1 MKQQPEVTQE
11 RKTPISDDIENQRKL
26 TRLVTACYEG
36 LNVYGK
42 SPEQLEAVIML
53 MQMTLGEYTYPI
65 VRRGFERHLK
75 ESATMPTPHDIIKLI
90 KKIDIEEQESF
101 YRPDI
106 RLDKEMELIHKLGL
120 AHQRRKM
127 GITRNQQWEIH
138 DLLESWEKENDQKV
152 DWENIGEWKLKRGRN

>member
-1 MKQQPEVTQE
+1 M
-11 RKTPISDDIENQRKL
+11 
-26 TRLVTACYEG
+26 TACYEG